1 MFRNEAFKRCVAA
14 PSEGVGSIQSI
25 WPCGKSRNGTPRIF
39 FTTPEKNCIPYL
51 ITWLKL
57 AQVRSYRALLNGCLC
72 GGGEGPACGYTR
84 AILLCPHTKK
94 PHRGKNTVSVSV
106 HALPEPS
113 GIHRRFHRN
122 LPTHS
127 SLLCRRS
134 RYRRK
139 QLQLL
144 RSFVV
149 PLQGISTCVFFSTV
163 KSYQ

>member
-1 MFRNEAFKRCVAA
+1 MCSCSLWRSRVN
-14 PSEGVGSIQSI
+14 SEYMA
-25 WPCGKSRNGTPRIF
+25 CGKSRNGTPRFF

-57 AQVRSYRALLNGCLC
+57 TQVRSYRALLNGCLC

-84 AILLCPHTKK
+84 VILLSPDTKK
-94 PHRGKNTVSVSV
+94 THRGKNTGTVSV

-113 GIHRRFHRN
+113 GIHRRSHRN

-127 SLLCRRS
+127 SLLCRWS

-139 QLQLL
+139 QLQML

-149 PLQGISTCVFFSTV
+149 PLQGILTCVFFLCCFFTV
-163 KSYQ
+163 MSYQ